1 MSWQPVSKDRYQL
14 CGPETVQDK
23 CFAARLVS
31 DASVCVW
38 CVCVCVCV
46 FLSTPLP
53 QPPPSSTL
61 SFPMSPGHLATKTS
75 VLQLFFIFA
84 PNSHSPPLTSVSGQR
99 YLSCLVSIFNF
110 FLFLYFFKI
119 KHRRYKRDL
128 FILFCPEGEECE
140 AMLPCLT
147 LSHTFFHEPLFSSRS
162 MRLHPALMQWEGT

>member
-1 MSWQPVSKDRYQL
+1 MP
-14 CGPETVQDK
+14 
-23 CFAARLVS
+23 
-31 DASVCVW
+31 VCVYGAY
-38 CVCVCVCV
+38 VYVCV
-46 FLSTPLP
+46 FSF
-53 QPPPSSTL
+53 QP
-61 SFPMSPGHLATKTS
+61 H
-75 VLQLFFIFA
+75 
-84 PNSHSPPLTSVSGQR
+84 SHSHHQAAL
-99 YLSCLVSIFNF
+99 YLSPCLLAIWPQRPVCCNLFSFSPTNLRVRPKISLMLF